1 MFNGWEGR
9 TISLKI
15 NFAQVINAVT
25 IALAVILFCFTMIK
39 LTPVAA
45 IWLLILLLGAIMGFM
60 ATGQARTLGTVG
72 IVLIAI
78 YTAPMLAAGYANI
91 SPQLE
96 SSGQLAAKVYC
107 LMLLFAIVAF
117 NLFYESHIKS
127 RLEPKLNFVGNIKM
141 PNVKLPGPLQ
151 GNKNEDEIVHPPV
164 EICRKANSLQK
175 VVITGKDRYLH
186 TLLIGSTGTGKTSAV
201 LMPLIWQDLINYKKG
216 HQLGITLVAPDA
228 EVCHTVRNWCRMLNV
243 PYAIVDLDDPNTSKF
258 NPLEGDPIVVA
269 EIMRTVLRATFGE
282 QEAFF
287 AQAQELHAKNTM
299 LLLKKLKGDNL
310 TLLDVYNALMDIEGV
325 QTDVDTYVEQYGN
338 DVVTTYFQKEA
349 FGKNKDKLHQFAM
362 GLRMQIS
369 DLLSNDTIYNVLVG
383 RSDIDLDRHMNEGGV
398 LLVNTA
404 LGKMG
409 HMSRTFGQFL
419 IMHIQ
424 NAIFRRPGTE
434 FSRIPHYLYI
444 DELPVYFNPELEN
457 LLNMG
462 RKYRCACTFT
472 IQGPS
477 QLEKGKHGQALREII
492 INGCRNKVVIGI
504 ESSKDAKLISEFL
517 GENKDKEIRKTKK
530 RFSVL
535 PDSYTETEVDVA
547 RFTYTDVLEIPPW
560 HGLVKVVNDGR
571 NTEPVLGKFEE
582 PWVFMERVNRELQKL
597 EHHRVLF

>member
-78 YTAPMLAAGYANI
+78 YTAPLLAAGYANI

-164 EICRKANSLQK
+164 EICSKVNSLQK

-201 LMPLIWQDLINYKKG
+201 LMPSIWQDLINYKKG
-216 HQLGITLVAPDA
+216 QQLGITLVAPDA
-228 EVCHTVRNWCRMLNV
+228 EVCHTVRDWCRVLNV
-243 PYAIVDLDDPNTSKF
+243 PYAIVDLDDPNASKF
-258 NPLEGDPIVVA
+258 NPLEGDPIIVA

-338 DVVTTYFQKEA
+338 DIVTTYFQKEA

-424 NAIFRRPGTE
+424 NAVFRRPGTE
-434 FSRIPHYLYI
+434 FDRIPHYLYI

-477 QLEKGKHGQALREII
+477 QLEKGKQGQAMREII
-492 INGCRNKVVIGI
+492 INGCRNKIIIGI

-517 GENKDKEIRKTKK
+517 GENKDKEIRTTKK
-530 RFSVL
+530 RFSIL
-535 PDSYTETEVDVA
+535 PESYSETEVDVT
-547 RFTYTDVLEIPPW
+547 RFSYTDILEIPPW